1 MLALGRR
8 FLERRSAL
16 RYTAS
21 NNSKIL
27 FRNGSCQMKC
37 TVTDLSNT
45 GARLQPSEP
54 GLLPNEFDLV
64 LSPGQQVK
72 CEAVHRTGNEIGV
85 RFLSR

>member
-8 FLERRSAL
+8 LMERRNAP

-21 NNSKIL
+21 KNSKIL

-37 TVTDLSNT
+37 TVIDLSNK
-45 GARLQPSEP
+45 GARLEPSEP